1 MRSDENLLGSI
12 VEKLLLLL
20 LLFISSCD
28 SNRVSQV
35 VEIRKK
41 NVKRWFASFFFVSES
56 LFNITNRDGNN
67 KKSFFPHLTYSIP
80 GSCCFSFNI
89 RSRLLRRGTACLCR
103 CRRPA
108 RPLCDA
114 RPVAASSCA
123 SRSTGP
129 GWRRPPA
136 ARSSRRRGGRPDRR
150 RRSRFLTLKMATS
163 STTCSQSIGNW
174 YLDLH
179 MLTNCMAKH
188 SVIREN
194 VAELD

>member
-1 MRSDENLLGSI
+1 VIPIEFL
-12 VEKLLLLL
+12 KLLKLEKKCKKMICFF
-20 LLFISSCD
+20 LFC
-28 SNRVSQV
+28 
-35 VEIRKK
+35 
-41 NVKRWFASFFFVSES
+41 VSES

-114 RPVAASSCA
+114 PPVAASSCA

-129 GWRRPPA
+129 GWRRPAA

-150 RRSRFLTLKMATS
+150 RRSRFLTLKTATS
-163 STTCSQSIGNW
+163 STT
-174 YLDLH
+174 
-179 MLTNCMAKH
+179 
-188 SVIREN
+188 
-194 VAELD
+194 